1 MKTFTLAGQLESYRS
16 LKDRS
21 LKLSFETQEATPEM
35 MVNIQN
41 SLMKVG
47 FVSFSPDPFTT
58 DELKELDSLNVEYN
72 YSGKSPSQRLRAVL
86 YRAWE
91 QNSER
96 YEVFNDFYIAKMEKF
111 IDHIKSK
118 LA

>member
-58 DELKELDSLNVEYN
+58 DELKELDSLKVEFDDT
-72 YSGKSPSQRLRAVL
+72 GKTPSQRFRAVL

-91 QNSER
+91 QNNER
-96 YEVFNDFYIAKMEKF
+96 YTVFEDYYRAHMEKF
-111 IDHIKSK
+111 INHIKSK
-118 LA
+118 LI